1 MKTFLSTLGTVLV
14 LIPTLASAATWLLAA
29 TGSSSGNTYY
39 IDTESVQISG
49 DSRTFWVKGNYTQRD
64 RFGTLSSRNQY
75 TINCARRELITRWL
89 TTFDDSDNN
98 GRVTF
103 NSGTPTASWAP
114 IAPSSI
120 DDALRDSVC
129 SLK

>member
-1 MKTFLSTLGTVLV
+1 MKTFLSALGFSFV

-29 TGSSSGNTYY
+29 TGSSSGNAFY

-49 DSRTFWVKGNYTQRD
+49 NSRTFWVKGNYAERD
-64 RFGTLSSRNQY
+64 RFGNLSSKNQY
-75 TINCARRELITRWL
+75 TINCARRESITRWI

-98 GRVTF
+98 GRVTASF
-103 NSGTPTASWAP
+103 ETRTASWAP
-114 IAPSSI
+114 IAPNSI
-120 DDALRDSVC
+120 DDALRDTVC